1 MVAPQGTTFFRCATV
16 AFFATVQNEGG
27 AQVSFDSL
35 NFKIFVKS
43 GDFSSKSPLFYM
55 NLVFFSIEKR
65 EKCLFD
71 EI

>member
-35 NFKIFVKS
+35 NFKIFRRNFWKFVKFLK
-43 GDFSSKSPLFYM
+43 FSLKVAIFRQ
-55 NLVFFSIEKR
+55 NRHFFI
-65 EKCLFD
+65 
-71 EI
+71 